1 MVNRTNAALRPNTGF
16 SGIKNKFSEEQ
27 HFIKEFHNYEAT
39 VEGKAVVHFDK
50 PFDSISLRSSKDSFI
65 ESKQPEMT
73 LSNRCRRAQY
83 KPLQEIDMNQ
93 PIGDPDSLMSF
104 VGRNPPI
111 LITKG

>member
-65 ESKQPEMT
+65 ESKQPEVT

-83 KPLQEIDMNQ
+83 KPL
-93 PIGDPDSLMSF
+93 
-104 VGRNPPI
+104 
-111 LITKG
+111 